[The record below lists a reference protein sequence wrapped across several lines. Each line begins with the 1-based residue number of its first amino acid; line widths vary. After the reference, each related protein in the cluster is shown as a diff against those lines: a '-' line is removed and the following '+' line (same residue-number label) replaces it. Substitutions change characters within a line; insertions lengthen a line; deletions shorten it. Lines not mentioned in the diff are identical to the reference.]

1 MEIMDKKAGTK
12 IVPGVPT
19 SRTRTILEPVQKE
32 IARNACY
39 PVFYG

>member
-19 SRTRTILEPVQKE
+19 SRTILEPVQKE
-32 IARNACY
+32 IARNVCY
-39 PVFYG
+39 PVFYR